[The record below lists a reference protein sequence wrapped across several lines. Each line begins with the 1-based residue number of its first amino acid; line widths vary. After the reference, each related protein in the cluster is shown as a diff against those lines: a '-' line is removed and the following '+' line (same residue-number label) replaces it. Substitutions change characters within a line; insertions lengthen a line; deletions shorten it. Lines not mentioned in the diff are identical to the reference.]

1 MKVAKDIVDQLN
13 NLKSSDRTPLL
24 FIGHGNPMNAIQ
36 DNQFARK
43 WSEVG
48 SSLEKPSAIIVM
60 SAHWA
65 TRGSYITAMPKPKM
79 IYDFYGFPDEMYTL
93 DYPAPGKPE
102 LAKDVCQ
109 IVTGMQLDHEWG
121 LDHGAWSVLMRLF
134 PLADIPVL
142 QLSIDYNQSP
152 EEHFE
157 TMAQIR
163 KLRERG
169 VLFLGSGNIVHNLR
183 EVRMDNVPYDWSIEF
198 DQISKELIENGD
210 YEKLVHYEKLG
221 KVAEMAIPTDDHYR
235 PMLLT
240 LGLTYPDEKP
250 TFFNEEIDAGS
261 VSMRSFVMG

>member
-1 MKVAKDIVDQLN
+1 
-13 NLKSSDRTPLL
+13 
-24 FIGHGNPMNAIQ
+24 
-36 DNQFARK
+36 
-43 WSEVG
+43 
-48 SSLEKPSAIIVM
+48 
-60 SAHWA
+60 
-65 TRGSYITAMPKPKM
+65 
-79 IYDFYGFPDEMYTL
+79 
-93 DYPAPGKPE
+93 
-102 LAKDVCQ
+102 
-109 IVTGMQLDHEWG
+109 
-121 LDHGAWSVLMRLF
+121 MRLF

-198 DQISKELIENGD
+198 DQISKELIEKGD
-210 YEKLVHYEKLG
+210 YKKLTHYEKLG
-221 KVAEMAIPTDDHYR
+221 KAAQMAIPTDDHYR

-240 LGLTYPDEKP
+240 LGLTYSDEKP